1 VSNEVTELAVKQVQ
15 HGIASINEVRERMN
29 LTSFSGNRVLLTGAG
44 GFAGSHCLEHL
55 LVNTNWQVVCLDSFR
70 HRGKT
75 DRISEVIEAHPMY
88 RNRVTVVTH
97 DLTAPFSTQM
107 TDRIGHIDYII
118 AYASESHVDR
128 AIEDPVPFV
137 MNNTALVLNT
147 LEYARRVKPEAFVLI
162 STDEVYGAL
171 TGDDPYEEWAT
182 ILPSNPYSAS
192 KAAQE
197 AIAISYWRTYGVP
210 LLIVNCMNMI
220 GERQDVE
227 KYVPLVTK
235 ACLEG
240 REIVIHGTPDNIG
253 SRHYLHARNLA
264 DGILHLLR
272 QRTPVAYT
280 ETHTRPDRYNI
291 ASPDR
296 VDNLSLAEMIAEY
309 ANRKLSYRFED
320 FPQQRP
326 GHDAHYGLNSD
337 KIFSEGWVP
346 PVDFETSL
354 KKTVSWYLRNPQW
367 LER

>member
-1 VSNEVTELAVKQVQ
+1 MGE
-15 HGIASINEVRERMN
+15 
-29 LTSFSGNRVLLTGAG
+29 LTSFSGKRVLLTGAG

-55 LVNTNWQVVCLDSFR
+55 LVNTNWQVVCMDSFR

-75 DRISEVIEAHPMY
+75 DRISEVLEARPMC
-88 RNRVTVVTH
+88 RNRVTVITH
-97 DLTAPFSTQM
+97 DLTAPLSTQM
-107 TDRIGHIDYII
+107 ITKIGHIDYVL

-128 AIEDPVPFV
+128 AIKDPTPFV
-137 MNNTALVLNT
+137 MNNIAVILNT
-147 LEYARRVKPEAFVLI
+147 LEYALIMKPSAFVLI
-162 STDEVYGAL
+162 STDEVYGPLA
-171 TGDDPYEEWAT
+171 GNAPYEEWAT

-192 KAAQE
+192 KASQE
-197 AIAISYWRTYGVP
+197 AIAISYWRTYSVP
-210 LLIVNCMNMI
+210 LMIINCMNMI

-235 ACLEG
+235 ACLDG

-272 QRTPVAYT
+272 RRVPVPYS
-280 ETHTRPDRYNI
+280 ENNSRPDRYNI

-296 VDNLSLAEMIAEY
+296 LDNLKLATMISEHTG
-309 ANRKLSYRFED
+309 RKLFCRFED